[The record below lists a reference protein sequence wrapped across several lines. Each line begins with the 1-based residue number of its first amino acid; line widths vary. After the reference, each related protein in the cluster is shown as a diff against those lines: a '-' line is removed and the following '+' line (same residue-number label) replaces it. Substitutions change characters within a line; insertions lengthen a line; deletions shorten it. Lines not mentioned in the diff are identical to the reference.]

1 MNSQPNLSHM
11 AVFAA
16 VARHSS
22 FQKAASDAGMSTSAV
37 SHAIRGLEER
47 LGVVLFHRT
56 TRSVSLTEAGQRF
69 LERIQPALRDVSE
82 AMEEMNHFRAAPAG
96 TLRINAART
105 AAYLLIAPLM
115 SRFLAAYPDINF
127 EVADDDGFVDV
138 IAGGFDAGVRIH
150 EGIPEDM
157 VGVSLGGPQR
167 MAIVASPDYF
177 AERDRP
183 IHPNDLLQHQCIRIR
198 FPSGRTYRWEFEKDN
213 EALDIE
219 VNGRLTL
226 GDTRLIA
233 GAAID
238 GLGIACVFEDLVTEP
253 LRDGKLVRVLEDW
266 CAPFH
271 GFMLYYPRQRRMTSA
286 LRAFIDL
293 ASHRS
298 NWSST
303 KSPNP

>member
-1 MNSQPNLSHM
+1 
-11 AVFAA
+11 
-16 VARHSS
+16 
-22 FQKAASDAGMSTSAV
+22 MSTSAV

-56 TRSVSLTEAGQRF
+56 TRSVALTEAGQRF
-69 LERIQPALRDVSE
+69 LARIQPALRDVNE
-82 AMEEMNHFRAAPAG
+82 AMEDMNHFRAAPAG

-115 SRFLAAYPDINF
+115 ARFLAAYPDINF

-138 IAGGFDAGVRIH
+138 IAGGFDAGLRIH

-157 VGVSLGGPQR
+157 VGVPLGGTQR
-167 MAIVASPDYF
+167 LAIVASPGYF
-177 AERDRP
+177 ADRERP
-183 IHPNDLLQHQCIRIR
+183 IHPNDLMHHQCIRIR

-213 EALDIE
+213 EALDID
-219 VNGRLTL
+219 VKGRLTL
-226 GDTRLIA
+226 GDTRMIA
-233 GAAID
+233 DAAID

-266 CAPFH
+266 CAPFP
-271 GFMLYYPRQRRMTSA
+271 GFTLYYPRQRRMTSA

-293 ASHRS
+293 ACHRPQEAGG
-298 NWSST
+298 T
-303 KSPNP
+303 PPNQ

>member
-1 MNSQPNLSHM
+1 M

-22 FQKAASDAGMSTSAV
+22 FQKAASESGMSTSAV

-47 LGVVLFHRT
+47 LDVVLFHRT
-56 TRSVSLTEAGQRF
+56 TRSVALTEAGQRF

-105 AAYLLIAPLM
+105 PAYLLIAPLM
-115 SRFLAAYPDINF
+115 PRFLAAYPDINF
-127 EVADDDGFVDV
+127 ELVDDDGFVDV

-157 VGVSLGGPQR
+157 VGVPLGGAQR
-167 MAIVASPDYF
+167 LAIVASPGYF
-177 AERDRP
+177 ADRDLP
-183 IHPNDLLQHQCIRIR
+183 VHPNDLLQHQCIRIR

-213 EALDIE
+213 EALEID
-219 VNGRLTL
+219 VKGRLTL
-226 GDTRLIA
+226 GDVRLIA
-233 GAAID
+233 DAAID
-238 GLGIACVFEDLVTEP
+238 GLGVACLFEDLVTEP
-253 LRDGKLVRVLEDW
+253 LRNGKLVRVLDDW
-266 CAPFH
+266 CA
-271 GFMLYYPRQRRMTSA
+271 GFPGFTLYYPRQRRMTSA

-293 ASHRS
+293 AGHRPA
-298 NWSST
+298 SSDGPLPA
-303 KSPNP
+303 S